1 MEHGE
6 CKILM
11 ERNVRG
17 GERYMYLVC
26 DFNGRW
32 LKDSIFLCCI
42 VILLNVKGRVVG
54 IIQGGCFLEIIFLHF
69 F

>member
-6 CKILM
+6 YKTLM
-11 ERNVRG
+11 ERDVKG

-32 LKDSIFLCCI
+32 LKDSSFLCCI
-42 VILLNVKGRVVG
+42 LILLKVEGKVVG
-54 IIQGGCFLEIIFLHF
+54 II
-69 F
+69 